1 MRRPHLL
8 LLLLLPF
15 LVGCFGAG
23 GTPLSRDELGDV
35 QRKFQGIDDIRT
47 EDEVKDRLAAL
58 RSELAPIADSKD
70 PGFRAEAA
78 RLRLER
84 AYCWERIGDFTESRA
99 EYGILA
105 GGRGGGCAPSGG
117 SKYGA
122 VVSFRLAQ
130 IAEYE
135 LTSPDSRTDPERLRK
150 QVKGALEQATRY
162 PVGAETLIR
171 RPPVGSL
178 QPGAW
183 DRKDILYEAYSRL
196 DKYYSDT
203 LSYRIFSALVRFC
216 GGNKNYS
223 YVLAIVL
230 IAILAKLITTP
241 LSAAQFRSM
250 QAMQAVQ
257 PELKKL
263 QQKHKGDKQQMA
275 RAQMELFKAHKV
287 NPASSCLPML
297 IQMPILIWVYYGI
310 RHFVFQFW
318 GVGFFYID
326 SLAHPDIM
334 PGAPAWPG
342 PLVLLYGVSMYF
354 SQKLIAAPAATPEQQ
369 QQQKLMAYMMP
380 VLLVVMLKSLP
391 AAFILYWLLS
401 NILMTGHQY
410 LIMRRRRFP
419 EAPVAIPGPAPMP
432 STPAPAPPPE
442 ALDKLSQGTR
452 PRRKKKKRR

>member
-1 MRRPHLL
+1 MKRPHLL

-23 GTPLSRDELGDV
+23 GTPLSRDELDGV
-35 QRKFQGIDDIRT
+35 RFKFEEIDRIRT

-58 RSELAPIADSKD
+58 RAELAPIADSKD
-70 PGFRAEAA
+70 AGFRAEAA

-84 AYCWERIGDFTESRA
+84 AYCWERIGDFTEAQS

-105 GGRGGGCAPSGG
+105 GGGGGGCAPSGG

-122 VVSFRLAQ
+122 VVSFRMAQ
-130 IAEYE
+130 ISEYQQ
-135 LTSPDSRTDPERLRK
+135 TIPDSPSDPERLRK
-150 QVKGALEQATRY
+150 QTRGALERATRF
-162 PVGAETLIR
+162 PIGAETLIR

-178 QPGAW
+178 QPGVW
-183 DRKDILYEAYSRL
+183 DRKDLHYEAYSRL
-196 DKYYSDT
+196 DEYYRDT

-216 GGNKNYS
+216 GGDKSYS
-223 YVLAIVL
+223 HVLAIVL

-263 QQKHKGDKQQMA
+263 QQKYKDDKQQMA

-318 GVGFFYID
+318 DVGFLYIG
-326 SLAHPDIM
+326 SLAHPDVM

-354 SQKLIAAPAATPEQQ
+354 SQKLMATPAATPEQQ

-380 VLLVVMLKSLP
+380 VLLVVILKSLP
-391 AAFILYWLLS
+391 AAFILYWLLQ
-401 NILMTGHQY
+401 NFLMTGHQY
-410 LIMRRRRFP
+410 LIMRRGRT
-419 EAPVAIPGPAPMP
+419 ADAAAIPGPAPMP
-432 STPAPAPPPE
+432 SSPAPAPPPE

>member
-15 LVGCFGAG
+15 LVGCFGPG
-23 GTPLSRDELGDV
+23 GTPLSRDELDDI
-35 QRKFQGIDDIRT
+35 RYKFEEIDRIRT
-47 EDEVKDRLAAL
+47 EDEVKDRLATL
-58 RSELAPIADSKD
+58 REQLAPIADSKD

-84 AYCWERIGDFTESRA
+84 AYCWERIGDFTEAQS

-105 GGRGGGCAPSGG
+105 GRRGGGCAPSGG
-117 SKYGA
+117 SKYGP
-122 VVSFRLAQ
+122 VVYFRLAQ
-130 IAEYE
+130 IVEYE
-135 LTSPDSRTDPERLRK
+135 RTVPDSRSDPERLRK
-150 QVKGALEQATRY
+150 QARGALEQATRF
-162 PVGAETLIR
+162 PVGTETLIR
-171 RPPVGSL
+171 RPPVGFL
-178 QPGAW
+178 QPGVW

-196 DKYYSDT
+196 DEYYRDA

-216 GGNKNYS
+216 GGDKNYS

-230 IAILAKLITTP
+230 IALIAKLITTP

-263 QQKHKGDKQQMA
+263 QQKYKDDKQQMA

-318 GVGFFYID
+318 DVSFLYIH
-326 SLAHPDIM
+326 SLAHPDAM

-354 SQKLIAAPAATPEQQ
+354 SQKLIATPAATPEQQ

-380 VLLVVMLKSLP
+380 VLLVVILKGLP
-391 AAFILYWLLS
+391 AAFILYWLLQ

-410 LIMRRRRFP
+410 LIMRRRRTA
-419 EAPVAIPGPAPMP
+419 EAAAIPGPAPAP

>member
-1 MRRPHLL
+1 MKRPHLL

-23 GTPLSRDELGDV
+23 GTPLSRDELDGV
-35 QRKFQGIDDIRT
+35 RFKFEEIDRIRT

-58 RSELAPIADSKD
+58 RAELAPIADSKD
-70 PGFRAEAA
+70 AGFRAEAA

-84 AYCWERIGDFTESRA
+84 AYCWERIGDFTEA
-99 EYGILA
+99 QNEYGILSGA
-105 GGRGGGCAPSGG
+105 GAGGCAPSGG

-130 IAEYE
+130 ISEYQQ
-135 LTSPDSRTDPERLRK
+135 TIPDSPGDPERLRK
-150 QVKGALEQATRY
+150 QTRGALERATRF
-162 PVGAETLIR
+162 PIGAETLIR

-183 DRKDILYEAYSRL
+183 DRKDLHYEAYSRL
-196 DKYYSDT
+196 DEYYRDT

-216 GGNKNYS
+216 GGDKSYS
-223 YVLAIVL
+223 HVLAIVL

-263 QQKHKGDKQQMA
+263 QQKHKDDKQQMA

-318 GVGFFYID
+318 DVGFLYIG
-326 SLAHPDIM
+326 SLAHPDVM

-354 SQKLIAAPAATPEQQ
+354 SQKLMATPAATPEQQ

-380 VLLVVMLKSLP
+380 VLLVVILKSLP
-391 AAFILYWLLS
+391 AAFILYWLLQ
-401 NILMTGHQY
+401 NFLMTGHQY
-410 LIMRRRRFP
+410 LIMRRGRTT
-419 EAPVAIPGPAPMP
+419 EAAAIPGPAPMP
-432 STPAPAPPPE
+432 SAPAPAPPPE